1 MKIYARI
8 QEIMAEEMSKDEAFE
23 KSLLEREDIPTE
35 EDEQQKGYFI
45 YTDGRK
51 SWLPAE
57 VFEKSY
63 TLVNTPI
70 DRLLFDKKELDKRL
84 NKLREFI
91 EGDEFHEVNDG
102 IRLYSYIQFTSMDW
116 YSKILYRRIC
126 ELRKYEER
134 KNTAKIKI

>member
-8 QEIMAEEMSKDEAFE
+8 QEIMAEEMSKGKAFE
-23 KSLLEREDIPTE
+23 KCLLERGDIPNE
-35 EDEQQKGYFI
+35 EDEQQKGYSI
-45 YTDGRK
+45 YADGRRF
-51 SWLPAE
+51 WLPAE

-63 TLVNTPI
+63 TLVDTPI

-84 NKLREFI
+84 NKLQEFI
-91 EGDEFHEVNDG
+91 EGDEFHKVNDG

-126 ELRKYEER
+126 ELKKYETR
-134 KNTAKIKI
+134 KKLQE